1 MVEGDNPA
9 KPAIFHVCGHAFLD
23 QFRKSGVACALNQSV
38 WAFENAMRLIS
49 REHPQYGDVLYGVG
63 VSHFDRYL
71 PNKQLSEI
79 NRAIDVFRTYIDSRP
94 EDYETSNPG

>member
-9 KPAIFHVCGHAFLD
+9 KPAMFHVCGHAFLD